1 MPSFS
6 DTYHTRSTPPVMDGV
21 QALASDTRDRLR
33 QNDREG
39 VAWHYGLPRAA
50 DYEWCHADYRRTY
63 TRAVKAD
70 YASVCRWIAARGYP
84 LERAR

>member
-21 QALASDTRDRLR
+21 RALASDTRDHLR

-39 VAWHYGLPRAA
+39 VAWHYGLPDAGQY
-50 DYEWCHADYRRTY
+50 DCHPDFCRSY
-63 TRAVKAD
+63 TRATGHSYV
-70 YASVCRWIAARGYP
+70 SICRWIAARGYP
-84 LERAR
+84 IEEG